1 MIKYFMSHFKYAQKG
16 IESDPTGKVLYDILN
31 TMTDVFPKDEEI
43 DQGVFIG
50 LLELHKLS
58 STENTTLPKGWMT
71 TLLESIKPTFK
82 SSHIVHKKAQDQWK
96 HVRPGASWS
105 APDAMANFIREL
117 HVING
122 GTLKLPYHGPG
133 SKMGIE
139 EGNIAPGLFPKV
151 KA

>member
-1 MIKYFMSHFKYAQKG
+1 M
-16 IESDPTGKVLYDILN
+16 
-31 TMTDVFPKDEEI
+31 
-43 DQGVFIG
+43 FIG
-50 LLELHKLS
+50 LYELCRLS
-58 STENTTLPKGWMT
+58 KINSNVKLPKDWMK

-82 SSHIVHKKAQDQWK
+82 SSHIVHKKAHDQWK

-117 HVING
+117 RVING

>member
-1 MIKYFMSHFKYAQKG
+1 
-16 IESDPTGKVLYDILN
+16 
-31 TMTDVFPKDEEI
+31 
-43 DQGVFIG
+43 
-50 LLELHKLS
+50 
-58 STENTTLPKGWMT
+58 
-71 TLLESIKPTFK
+71 
-82 SSHIVHKKAQDQWK
+82 
-96 HVRPGASWS
+96 
-105 APDAMANFIREL
+105 MANFIREL